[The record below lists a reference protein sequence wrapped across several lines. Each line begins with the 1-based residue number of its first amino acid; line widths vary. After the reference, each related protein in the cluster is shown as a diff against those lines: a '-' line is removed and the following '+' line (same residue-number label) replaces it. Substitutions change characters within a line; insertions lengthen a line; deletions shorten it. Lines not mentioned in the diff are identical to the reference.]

1 MHIKLVMDTNQ
12 QHLKLNTSLNNLLI
26 FKVTYFLL
34 LTVRL
39 RVLLS
44 MMNEDE
50 VEYGPPTPFSYKDLF
65 LRFFCSSDEGAS
77 DMEFGSNVHSSQR
90 EPLEPSMPESGIVG
104 TVPKARE
111 EEPEQNI
118 AAINDTAEKLVQ
130 YQEPM
135 HPDIMAN
142 VRANVAIEKT
152 QMSATTA

>member
-1 MHIKLVMDTNQ
+1 MR
-12 QHLKLNTSLNNLLI
+12 S
-26 FKVTYFLL
+26 
-34 LTVRL
+34 

-44 MMNEDE
+44 MMDEDE
-50 VEYGPPTPFSYKDLF
+50 AEYGPPTPFSYKDLF
-65 LRFFCSSDEGAS
+65 LRFFCSSEEGAS
-77 DMEFGSNVHSSQR
+77 DTVFDSNSDNSHR

-104 TVPKARE
+104 TVPKAGE

-135 HPDIMAN
+135 HPDIMAD
-142 VRANVAIEKT
+142 VRANVAIEKR